1 MSLWGA
7 ILLAVSL
14 CADCFA
20 VSLCSSV
27 TVRRI
32 DWKNVTLISLSFAV
46 IQAGLLFAGWG
57 LGELLHGFVGHA
69 ARVLAFLL
77 LVLVGVSMLCE
88 GISGRQEVRN
98 LDSFRNVLLGG
109 LATSIDAALVGAAQ
123 SIAGLQWKGF
133 VPLFAAVFAV
143 TAVSVVLGI
152 LGGSRIGARFGRSSE
167 IAGGV
172 VLILIALWNLFR

>member
-1 MSLWGA
+1 
-7 ILLAVSL
+7 
-14 CADCFA
+14 
-20 VSLCSSV
+20 
-27 TVRRI
+27 
-32 DWKNVTLISLSFAV
+32 
-46 IQAGLLFAGWG
+46 
-57 LGELLHGFVGHA
+57 
-69 ARVLAFLL
+69 
-77 LVLVGVSMLCE
+77 
-88 GISGRQEVRN
+88 
-98 LDSFRNVLLGG
+98 
-109 LATSIDAALVGAAQ
+109 VGAAQ